1 MPGFV
6 LLTTGDIGKAV
17 RGAVRRIMH
26 RAVMFGAIMTASL
39 TTTLGAQS
47 PPPVEAVVT
56 TADRTRLL
64 ATLPV
69 SRAPDTT
76 AWTVEVDT
84 MLRYQSMTGF
94 GAALTDASVSLLN
107 ALPRAARDALVREL
121 FSPTRGVGFSM
132 LRIPIGA
139 SDFSTSHTTLADSAS
154 YATDGTPM
162 RLNLLG
168 ESARLA
174 LLRDIR
180 RQQPALTVMATPWSA
195 PAWMKTPAS
204 LYGGT
209 LRDDAMP
216 HFAHYLARVVA
227 AFDSAGVPIDLLSV
241 QNEPQHAPPDYPGM
255 RLSPAQRATLVGRH
269 LGPALARLPH
279 APQLLEW
286 DHNWDAPE
294 EPLAVLADSAARG
307 YVHGVAWHCY
317 AGDVSAQSRVQAA
330 FPSMATYFTEC
341 AGGAWA
347 PDFGDNLLWNSKTLI
362 VGATRHW
369 ARGVMLWNVA
379 LDATGG
385 PHKGGCANCRGV
397 VTIDARTARVTRNE
411 EYYAL
416 AHASRFVARGA
427 VRVES
432 RLTGATAAEAAGV
445 THVAFVHPDG
455 AVTVIVVNEHRRAV
469 RLTVARATVTAPPR
483 SVVTVVVRA
492 Q

>member
-1 MPGFV
+1 MPWFV
-6 LLTTGDIGKAV
+6 PLTTSVAQRAV
-17 RGAVRRIMH
+17 NMAVRRAMMPC
-26 RAVMFGAIMTASL
+26 AVMAASL
-39 TTTLGAQS
+39 CTALGAQA
-47 PPPVEAVVT
+47 PPRVEAVVT

-64 ATLPV
+64 ASLPI

-76 AWTVEVDT
+76 AWTVVVDT
-84 MLRYQSMTGF
+84 TQRYQPMTGF

-132 LRIPIGA
+132 VRVPIGA

-154 YATDGTPM
+154 YATGSIAV
-162 RLNLLG
+162 RLDLSG
-168 ESARLA
+168 EMARLQ

-180 RQQPALTVMATPWSA
+180 RQQPALTIMATPWSA
-195 PAWMKTPAS
+195 PAWMKTPAT

-209 LRDDAMP
+209 LRADAMP
-216 HFAHYLARVVA
+216 HFARYLARVVA
-227 AFDSAGVPIDLLSV
+227 AYDSAGAPIDLLSV
-241 QNEPQHAPPDYPGM
+241 QNEPQHAPTDYPGM
-255 RLSPAQRATLVGRH
+255 RLSPAQRAALVGGH
-269 LGPALARLPH
+269 IGPALARLPR

-294 EPLAVLADSAARG
+294 EPLSVLADSVARR
-307 YVHGVAWHCY
+307 YLHGVAWHCY

-330 FPSMATYFTEC
+330 FPAMATYFTEC

-369 ARGVMLWNVA
+369 ARGVMLWNLA
-379 LDATGG
+379 LDANGG

-397 VTIDARTARVTRNE
+397 VTIDARTAQVTRNE

-432 RLTGATAAEAAGV
+432 GLAGAPAADAAGV
-445 THVAFVHPDG
+445 THVAFVNPDG
-455 AVTVIVVNEHRRAV
+455 AVTVIVVNEHRRAI
-469 RLTVARATVTAPPR
+469 RLAVERATVTAPAR
-483 SVVTVVVRA
+483 SVVTMVVRA